1 MVENDEDSSE
11 ESVTFLYKMARG
23 RCPKS
28 YGFNV
33 ARLAGLKHC
42 IVTRG
47 REISKELEDET
58 KHRKIFRDLF
68 TADISTIRSVIS
80 KWSLS

>member
-1 MVENDEDSSE
+1 MVENDEDPTE

-28 YGFNV
+28 FGFNV

-42 IVTRG
+42 IVARG
-47 REISKELEDET
+47 REISKELEKEA
-58 KHRKIFRDLF
+58 KNRQFIRDLF
-68 TADISTIRSVIS
+68 TTRDLSSIKTLLS
-80 KWSLS
+80 SLKI

>member
-1 MVENDEDSSE
+1 MVENDDDPTE
-11 ESVTFLYKMARG
+11 ESVTFLYKMVKG

-42 IVTRG
+42 IVSRG
-47 REISKELEDET
+47 RDISKELEKET
-58 KHRKIFRDLF
+58 KNRKHFRDLF
-68 TADISTIRSVIS
+68 SSFNMDTIRAVL
-80 KWSLS
+80 LSMKS